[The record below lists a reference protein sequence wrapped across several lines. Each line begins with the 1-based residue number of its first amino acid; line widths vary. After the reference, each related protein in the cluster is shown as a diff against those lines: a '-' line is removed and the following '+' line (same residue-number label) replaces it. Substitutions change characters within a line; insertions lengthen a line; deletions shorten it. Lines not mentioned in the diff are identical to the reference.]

1 MEVLAG
7 TGTETFVCLVGTV
20 IVWLGLV
27 GERIRLGQFIIRS
40 GLEIEIEDIKSGVF
54 DEIIYMRDNGN
65 DTMVD

>member
-27 GERIRLGQFIIRS
+27 GERIRLG
-40 GLEIEIEDIKSGVF
+40 
-54 DEIIYMRDNGN
+54 
-65 DTMVD
+65 